1 MAFESELRE
10 YSALIN
16 VITWKYK
23 GLIQFKNENQEF
35 QRVFTGTGARVGDS
49 ILFPNKWFF

>member
-16 VITWKYK
+16 VITWEYK

-35 QRVFTGTGARVGDS
+35 
-49 ILFPNKWFF
+49 